1 MTQATTSRSF
11 LFGGLCGAGD
21 LVRRNARV
29 LSKAEALV
37 FGDVRLTWREVN
49 ARVNRFAH
57 ELRRIGIGR
66 GDRVA
71 LYGRNSHQWIEAL
84 FAAAKLGAVAVTVN
98 HRLALPEIEHIV
110 ADAGV
115 CAFVCGAG
123 ESEAARSIASKAR
136 DVRAIVVIGGEAKD
150 LEDYEAM
157 VARGDESE
165 PVLDQPIT
173 ADDPLLLLYTSGT
186 TGFPKGAIYTHA
198 STLIGMFVHVHAIGS
213 RRTHRV
219 MLPSP
224 LYSAAGIAGI
234 FCAVYVGSFIAL
246 INFDVATA
254 LRTIE
259 RERITFTNLVPT
271 TIQLLLEDPASE
283 RADLSS
289 LQTLLYGG
297 APMPEPLVR
306 RAMQRLPHC
315 GFRQTFATTETGCAG
330 TVLEPAEH
338 QLALSAP
345 RHAKLLRSCGR
356 AQVNVD
362 VAVVDESWGEL
373 PPGEIGEIA
382 VRTEA
387 NMAGY
392 WNNREATAAVL
403 RDGWVRTGDM
413 AYMDEEGYFYLV
425 DRRNDMIVTGALNV
439 YPSEVERVLHK
450 HPAVADCAVFGLPD
464 RKWGEAVT
472 AAIVRRPDAK
482 VSAEELI
489 VFCDGKIASFKKP
502 KQVLFVEQIP
512 RTPTGKILR
521 RELRERFAQNRDKAE
536 QKRLRDDPNKA

>member
-1 MTQATTSRSF
+1 MTHTNSPQPS
-11 LFGGLCGAGD
+11 LFGGLRGAGD
-21 LVRRNARV
+21 LVRRNAR
-29 LSKAEALV
+29 LFGSAEALV

-49 ARVNRFAH
+49 ARINRFAH
-57 ELRRIGIGR
+57 ELRRLGIGR

-71 LYGRNSHQWIEAL
+71 LYGRNSHQWVEAL
-84 FAAAKLGAVAVTVN
+84 FAVAKLGGVAVTVN
-98 HRLALPEIEHIV
+98 HRLAPPEVEQIV
-110 ADAGV
+110 ADSGAR
-115 CAFVCGAG
+115 ALVCGAQ
-123 ESEAARSIASKAR
+123 ESDAARGVASRAR
-136 DVRAIVVIGGEAKD
+136 DVRAIIVIGAGAKD
-150 LEDYEAM
+150 LENYEAM

-165 PVLDQPIT
+165 PVLERPIA

-224 LYSAAGIAGI
+224 LHSAAGIAGI

-259 RERITFTNLVPT
+259 CEQITFTNLVPT

-283 RADLSS
+283 RTDLAS

-330 TVLEPAEH
+330 TVLEPMEH
-338 QLALSAP
+338 RLALSAP
-345 RHAKLLRSCGR
+345 RYVKLLRSCGR
-356 AQVNVD
+356 AQVNVE
-362 VAVVDESWGEL
+362 VAIVGAGWREL

-387 NMAGY
+387 NMVGY
-392 WNNREATAAVL
+392 WNNPGATAAVL

-413 AYMDEEGYFYLV
+413 AYMDEDGYFYLV
-425 DRRNDMIVTGALNV
+425 DRKNDMIVTGALNV

-464 RKWGEAVT
+464 RKWGEAVA
-472 AAIVRRPDAK
+472 AAIVRRPNVEA
-482 VSAEELI
+482 SAEELI
-489 VFCDGKIASFKKP
+489 AFCEGKIAGFKKP
-502 KQVLFVEQIP
+502 RRICFVEQIP

-521 RELRERFAQNRDKAE
+521 RALRERFAQGPDETA
-536 QKRLRDDPNKA
+536 